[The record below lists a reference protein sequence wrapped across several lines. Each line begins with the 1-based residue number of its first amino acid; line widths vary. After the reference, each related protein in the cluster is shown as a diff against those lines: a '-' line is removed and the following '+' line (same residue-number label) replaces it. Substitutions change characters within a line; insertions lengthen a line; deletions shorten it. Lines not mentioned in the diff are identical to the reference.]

1 MTPPHEDSSPNNKG
15 TPRAKQHWWHPNS
28 KHITIV
34 IGIAAIVTAIIIGV
48 AQIMA
53 MYDIHDKEQSSKHSS
68 APAAPSTTTPT
79 EETSSPA
86 GPSPSVASEENAPQS
101 PEFGCYNGD
110 DPTLCTSAHTKEI
123 YPSTNGTCDD
133 ASLILHLGGIPG
145 TDLLSTGLS
154 IEPVP
159 GAERL
164 CSVTREEGLP
174 ASPLAGLWKSD
185 ANNDGYAEGGELRRC
200 HNHQGLPAS
209 CEGPH
214 FSEVIYEGNHET
226 DCRTH
231 YQSFADR
238 SANTDKN
245 LKISGFSE
253 GDTFICRV
261 EVQTTGESLLH
272 SVRGLGDRRPLI
284 Q

>member
-1 MTPPHEDSSPNNKG
+1 MIPPQDSDSDSRNQNSEIRRKSKKKRWKKMR
-15 TPRAKQHWWHPNS
+15 RAIMVAGALATILAIPVAYHIHHLS
-28 KHITIV
+28 K
-34 IGIAAIVTAIIIGV
+34 
-48 AQIMA
+48 
-53 MYDIHDKEQSSKHSS
+53 DD
-68 APAAPSTTTPT
+68 PPSTPHQATTTTASQESYSIPSPPLETTPET
-79 EETSSPA
+79 EAVTESLSP
-86 GPSPSVASEENAPQS
+86 
-101 PEFGCYNGD
+101 GCYNGD

-123 YPSTNGTCDD
+123 YSSTNGTCDD
-133 ASLILHLGGIPG
+133 ASLILHLGGTSE

-154 IEPVP
+154 VEPVP
-159 GAERL
+159 GAEQL

-174 ASPLAGLWKSD
+174 ASPLENLWKTD

-200 HNHQGLPAS
+200 YNHQGLPIS
-209 CEGPH
+209 CEDPH
-214 FSEVIYEGNHET
+214 FSEVIYEGDHEI
-226 DCRTH
+226 DCRTQ

-261 EVQTTGESLLH
+261 EVQTTSDSLLH
-272 SVRGLGDRRPLI
+272 SVRNLGDRRPLI

>member
-1 MTPPHEDSSPNNKG
+1 
-15 TPRAKQHWWHPNS
+15 
-28 KHITIV
+28 
-34 IGIAAIVTAIIIGV
+34 
-48 AQIMA
+48 MA
-53 MYDIHDKEQSSKHSS
+53 MYDIHNKEQGDKHSS
-68 APAAPSTTTPT
+68 TSATLGTTTSAEETSPPAAPSPSATP
-79 EETSSPA
+79 
-86 GPSPSVASEENAPQS
+86 EENASRPHE
-101 PEFGCYNGD
+101 PGCYNGD

-123 YPSTNGTCDD
+123 YSSTNGTCDD
-133 ASLILHLGGIPG
+133 ASLILHLGGTSE

-159 GAERL
+159 GTEQL

-174 ASPLAGLWKSD
+174 ASPLEDLWGTD

-200 HNHQGLPAS
+200 YNHQGLPIS
-209 CEGPH
+209 CEDPH
-214 FSEVIYEGNHET
+214 FSEVIYEGDHEI
-226 DCRTH
+226 DCRTQ
-231 YQSFADR
+231 YQSFANR

-261 EVQTTGESLLH
+261 EVQTTSDSLLH
-272 SVRGLGDRRPLI
+272 SVRDLGDRRPLI